1 MFNVFKNNSQI
12 QICLV
17 SKSCSEFQKSSNL
30 KKLLCFQKEFKI
42 SKKKCMH
49 INKYLDLKIC
59 FCFKKKLFW
68 KLSHKFQKSLRF
80 QNFVCLR
87 QNVLVKISSIFL
99 NFFSVSK
106 NIRKYDKVSCFQKMF
121 MFKKMFKS

>member
-42 SKKKCMH
+42 SKKMYALSTN
-49 INKYLDLKIC
+49 IWTLKYA
-59 FCFKKKLFW
+59 FVFKKKLFW